1 MKYQDIAGIV
11 MDMDGVLWRGDEPLP
26 GLVEMFEWL
35 HEADVPY
42 VLATNNSSKTPANY
56 VEKLHTMGVEGVPEA
71 QIVTSSTAT
80 AAYLQA
86 NYPAGTPVHAFGME
100 GMREILD
107 DAGFD
112 ISGDNPPEVVIAGIK
127 FDLSYDDIK
136 QAALHI
142 RDGATFVGTN
152 PDKTFPSPEGQVPG
166 AGSLIAALEA
176 ATDQTATII
185 GKPAEPMFKNALE
198 ILGTEAANTLMIGD
212 RLNTDILGAQQAG
225 MKTALI
231 FTGVTSSDALSQ
243 ADNDLWPDVAYEGLP
258 ELIKAWAGFEWYNA
272 KQKAKRGRA

>member
-1 MKYQDIAGIV
+1 MGFAGMTV
-11 MDMDGVLWRGDEPLP
+11 KTKLVLSFGVLILLLAVVASIGIRGASSINDMLNTI
-26 GLVEMFEWL
+26 V
-35 HEADVPY
+35 D
-42 VLATNNSSKTPANY
+42 NSSTKVKLAERMSQDLLQIGRL
-56 VEKLHTMGVEGVPEA
+56 EKNLILAEDPGK
-71 QIVTSSTAT
+71 
-80 AAYLQA
+80 
-86 NYPAGTPVHAFGME
+86 
-100 GMREILD
+100 MREILD

-112 ISGDNPPEVVIAGIK
+112 ISGDSPPEVVVAGIK
-127 FDLSYDDIK
+127 FDLSYDDLK

-142 RDGATFVGTN
+142 RDGAAFVGTN

-176 ATDQTATII
+176 ATDQSATII

-198 ILGTEAANTLMIGD
+198 LLGTEAANTLMVGD
-212 RLNTDILGAQQAG
+212 RLNTDILGGQQAG
-225 MKTALI
+225 MKTALV